1 MYQFIVIK
9 GIEYVAMPEKMG
21 PFRFGSYEVL
31 LTMIL
36 SGVGWLVNTLKCP
49 GTKTWSDED
58 LMKTPRFFWK
68 MNEDER
74 SNHKN
79 TI

>member
-49 GTKTWSDED
+49 GTKT
-58 LMKTPRFFWK
+58 
-68 MNEDER
+68 
-74 SNHKN
+74 
-79 TI
+79 

>member
-36 SGVGWLVNTLKCP
+36 SGVGWLVNTLKRP
-49 GTKTWSDED
+49 GTKT
-58 LMKTPRFFWK
+58 
-68 MNEDER
+68 
-74 SNHKN
+74 
-79 TI
+79 